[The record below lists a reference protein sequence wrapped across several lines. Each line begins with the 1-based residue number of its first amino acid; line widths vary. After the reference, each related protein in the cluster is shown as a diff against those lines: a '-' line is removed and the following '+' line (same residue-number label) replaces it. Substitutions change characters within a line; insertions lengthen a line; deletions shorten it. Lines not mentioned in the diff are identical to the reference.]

1 MFPKSISDISNVWL
15 KKVTGYEVKH
25 FTFDNVSEGK
35 GFAGEVFKLNLA
47 YAHADSISN
56 ENPCTLIVKFASQN
70 SGTKKLVRPYAIN
83 ETNIYSNLPKSYEGF
98 LPATYYS
105 ECDEKTG
112 DCCILMEDLSTKIYG
127 DSLQGLSLAQA
138 IAATTS
144 IARFHSSFWETSKRS
159 QFSWL
164 KHSKLILR
172 FMSRIVE
179 QNSLIFLDS
188 YGNRL
193 SKEFREL
200 VTVYPNKMMTIWDR
214 LMGSPSTICHG
225 DFRPDNFFFGD
236 DDKSITVIDWQL
248 CSEMK
253 GIVDVAYLFTWGL
266 DERDRKSWESQL
278 LANYHETLI
287 SKGVKDY
294 SRSDMHKDYILGFF
308 VPFQILLVA
317 STALNNGSTRG
328 EQLISLVIKRM
339 QSIIDDHNLLSQLSR
354 I

>member
-56 ENPCTLIVKFASQN
+56 ENPSTLIVKFASQN

-98 LPATYYS
+98 LPVTYYS

-214 LMGSPSTICHG
+214 LMDSPSTICHG

-278 LANYHETLI
+278 LANYHDTLI

-294 SRSDMHKDYILGFF
+294 SKSDMHKDYILGFF

-339 QSIIDDHNLLSQLSR
+339 QSIIDDHHLLYQISR